1 MGIPWSEVLIP
12 GLLVIIGILGI
23 VVPVIPGLL
32 VAVAG
37 VLLWAAERG
46 GADSWTVF
54 GIVAVIYLAGLAL
67 QFLVPG
73 RRLKA
78 QGVGTGTLLLALVIG
93 IVGFFVVPVVGG
105 PLGFVLGIFLVERVR
120 SRDNTQAWVRT
131 KHALHAVLTSLGIE
145 LAAGLLIAITWVV
158 GVFVTR

>member
-1 MGIPWSEVLIP
+1 MLLP
-12 GLLVIIGILGI
+12 GLLVVIGILGI

-46 GADSWTVF
+46 DGGSWTVF
-54 GIVAVIYLAGLAL
+54 GIVVAIYLAGLAL

-78 QGVGTGTLLLALVIG
+78 QGVGTGTLLLAVAVG

-105 PLGFVLGIFLVERVR
+105 PLGFILGIYLVERVR
-120 SRDNTQAWVRT
+120 SRDGAQAWTRT
-131 KHALHAVLTSLGIE
+131 KHALKAVLTSMGIE
-145 LAAGLLIAITWVV
+145 LAAGLLIAVTWVV
-158 GVFVTR
+158 GVWVTR